1 MRNEID
7 LEVGK
12 TIGFRPTAYDVGVLQ
27 SIHES
32 HPEMPDASSLI
43 RKALR
48 EYQISRDDGGG
59 MKTKV
64 GNTAKLIAELISM
77 VKDLVSSMNY
87 VKAKIDGCES
97 LENK

>member
-7 LEVGK
+7 LEAGK
-12 TIGFRPTAYDVGVLQ
+12 TIGFRPTPYDVGVLQ
-27 SIHES
+27 SIHDA

-48 EYQISRDDGGG
+48 EYQIARDDGGG

-64 GNTAKLIAELISM
+64 GNSAKLIAELINM
-77 VKDLVSSMNY
+77 MKDLISSVNY
-87 VKAKIDGCES
+87 IKVKLDGCES
-97 LENK
+97 LEDK